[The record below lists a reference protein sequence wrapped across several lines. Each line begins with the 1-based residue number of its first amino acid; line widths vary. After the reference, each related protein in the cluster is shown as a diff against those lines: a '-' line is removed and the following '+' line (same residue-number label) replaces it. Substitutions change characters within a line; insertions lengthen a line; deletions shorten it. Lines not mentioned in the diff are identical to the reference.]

1 MYGKLALA
9 LVLSALA
16 MHALSYSEIDAWS
29 HFHLSLSNGYM
40 TLMMVGA
47 MGLIML
53 VVMRGMFSDRRANLA
68 LYAGFAALLVAAFA
82 AGREQALVGDDA
94 FLRSMIPHHSRA
106 ILVCQEA
113 ELTDPQIRE
122 LCAGIVETQ
131 RAEIREMEAI
141 IERRG

>member
-1 MYGKLALA
+1 MYGRLAASLG
-9 LVLSALA
+9 VSGLA
-16 MHALSYSEIDAWS
+16 MHALSYSEIDVAS

-40 TLMMVGA
+40 TLMMVAA

-53 VVMRGMFSDRRANLA
+53 TVMREMFGNARLNAG
-68 LYAGFAALLVAAFA
+68 LYAGFALLLVGAFLL
-82 AGREQALVGDDA
+82 GRTQALVGDDA

-113 ELTDPQIRE
+113 ELADPQIME
-122 LCAGIVETQ
+122 LCAGIIETQ
-131 RAEIREMEAI
+131 REEIREMEAI